1 MDFQFLL
8 PTKVVMRKGV
18 RLETGKFLHERNINR
33 VLLVTDKGIKNAGL
47 MDDVY
52 KSLTETGISFEEFAD
67 VKPNPRDT
75 DCDNAAAMIRGKQ
88 IDGILAVG
96 GGSVMDTAKAV
107 SILHTNGGTVTDY
120 EGAFTV
126 KKPPLPI
133 ICIPTTAGTGSEVTF
148 FSVITDTKRKYKMS
162 ILDYQI
168 GPALALL
175 DPDITASLPASIA
188 ASTGMDALTHA
199 IEAYTCRL
207 ANPITDGLALH
218 AIRLIRQNIAA
229 AVLDKEEK
237 ARENMLIASLIAG
250 IAFGNSD
257 IASVHC
263 ISEAIGGLYDT
274 PHGVANAI
282 FLPYVFKHNIVADI
296 KRHADVGYAL
306 GVDPLLSPE
315 EAAKAAVEVLFELSE
330 KLSIPKF
337 YEIDRVNPNDF
348 PMLAENSKKNISDPS
363 NAKEMTVEDY
373 LAILREAYEDRR
385 P

>member
-1 MDFQFLL
+1 
-8 PTKVVMRKGV
+8 V
-18 RLETGKFLHERNINR
+18 
-33 VLLVTDKGIKNAGL
+33 KN
-47 MDDVY
+47 
-52 KSLTETGISFEEFAD
+52 
-67 VKPNPRDT
+67 
-75 DCDNAAAMIRGKQ
+75 
-88 IDGILAVG
+88 
-96 GGSVMDTAKAV
+96 
-107 SILHTNGGTVTDY
+107 
-120 EGAFTV
+120 
-126 KKPPLPI
+126 PPLPI